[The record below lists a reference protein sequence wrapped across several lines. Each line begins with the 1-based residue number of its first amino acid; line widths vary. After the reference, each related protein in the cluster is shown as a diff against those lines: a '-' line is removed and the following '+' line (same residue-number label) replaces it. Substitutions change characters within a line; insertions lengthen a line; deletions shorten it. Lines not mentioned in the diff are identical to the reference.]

1 MEPPNLV
8 GVSTLKQTQE
18 LSPSPSRSFTAPS
31 TPGLTQS
38 SDENRSSSET
48 TMEIY
53 SLYGDDDRSSWPSDG
68 PLKGGPDGLSY
79 LNSGPTSYRSSSRY
93 STTLKDQ
100 RPSQTNTAHR
110 ASAISAGS
118 QSSSTDMSSPYISIE
133 EDIPATLPSLSP
145 PTPLAKPLQRHSGRG
160 STPPNFISLDGTPEL
175 ESTPPSR
182 YLSPTPPQ
190 SRPSSSRSHAS
201 SGQNGHTSAILRS
214 SHGPLSEHAS
224 VATPPLPTSRP
235 PSQTTATSTSH
246 HLLGK
251 KRSDLSITPSAGE
264 DPDSFHVRST
274 YAQLDVLGVKGDG
287 IEEGVERTRARI
299 GSSRE
304 SEIKAANAIGN
315 EYEKR
320 RDLNPQEIQIL
331 ASLDRYG
338 FFSAP
343 SHDRLVL
350 LPTTA
355 ILKPLSRIARAVT
368 SAGTSASTL
377 PSLPAPRPPIHED
390 DRMEKWGRMLEPRS
404 RDVGGNIKTWGIS
417 PTKEHKLSRRTYK
430 GIPDRWRSAAW
441 LALIGNFSRI
451 SKEQLLA
458 LSAEYREALEKHSP
472 YDIQIDLDVPR
483 TINGHVLFRTRYGL
497 GQRSLFHVLH
507 SFSLRCEQCGYCQGM
522 GPIAAMLLCYFE
534 PERAYASLVHLHD
547 AYHMHDIFS
556 PGFPGLLESI
566 YVQERVIEEMMPAV
580 YMAFKKHTVSTTSYA
595 TKWYITLFANSIPF
609 QTHLRL
615 WDAFLLEG
623 PDLFVIV
630 AVSIIWTYRDH
641 ITSDSANFE
650 TILSLLSS
658 FFVPEDEDIYVNWI
672 AKVAENKKIRS
683 EMQSWRAE
691 WKELV
696 ASGRDGEALL

>member
-1 MEPPNLV
+1 METPNLV
-8 GVSTLKQTQE
+8 VVPPTPLDAQPAS
-18 LSPSPSRSFTAPS
+18 SPSPSTSSTTLS

-38 SDENRSSSET
+38 SEENQRSSSET

-53 SLYGDDDRSSWPSDG
+53 SMYGDDSQSTWPDDTPLKETSRATDLRYQSGSHVPHESSIYYGVAAKNQRSSQPG
-68 PLKGGPDGLSY
+68 A
-79 LNSGPTSYRSSSRY
+79 
-93 STTLKDQ
+93 TL
-100 RPSQTNTAHR
+100 R
-110 ASAISAGS
+110 ASTISAGTRTS
-118 QSSSTDMSSPYISIE
+118 PTDMKPPKGHNNSE
-133 EDIPATLPSLSP
+133 LSP
-145 PTPLAKPLQRHSGRG
+145 PNLCP
-160 STPPNFISLDGTPEL
+160 STAPWKWHHHRNRD
-175 ESTPPSR
+175 
-182 YLSPTPPQ
+182 
-190 SRPSSSRSHAS
+190 
-201 SGQNGHTSAILRS
+201 TSAQVHRRAA
-214 SHGPLSEHAS
+214 PLH
-224 VATPPLPTSRP
+224 
-235 PSQTTATSTSH
+235 Q
-246 HLLGK
+246 
-251 KRSDLSITPSAGE
+251 DL
-264 DPDSFHVRST
+264 DSFHVRST

-304 SEIKAANAIGN
+304 SEIKAANAIGD
-315 EYEKR
+315 EFEKR
-320 RDLNPQEIQIL
+320 RDLSPQELQML

-355 ILKPLSRIARAVT
+355 FLKPLSRIARVVT
-368 SAGTSASTL
+368 SASAHAATL
-377 PSLPAPRPPIHED
+377 HSLPQSRSPIREAE
-390 DRMEKWGRMLEPRS
+390 RMEKWGRMLEPRS
-404 RDVGGNIKTWGIS
+404 RDVGGNIQTWGVKAI
-417 PTKEHKLSRRTYK
+417 KQHKLSRRAYK

-441 LALIGNFSRI
+441 LALIGNFARTG
-451 SKEQLLA
+451 KDQLAA
-458 LSAEYREALEKHSP
+458 LSIEYREALEKHSP

-507 SFSLRCEQCGYCQGM
+507 SFSLRCDQCGYCQGM
-522 GPIAAMLLCYFE
+522 GPIAAMLLCYFA

-566 YVQERVIEEMMPAV
+566 YVQERVIEEMMPTV

-615 WDAFLLEG
+615 WDGFLLEG

-630 AVSIIWTYRDH
+630 AVSIIWAYRDH
-641 ITSDSANFE
+641 ITAETANFE
-650 TILSLLSS
+650 TVLSLLSS
-658 FFVPEDEDIYVNWI
+658 FFVPEEEDVYMDWI

-696 ASGRDGEALL
+696 ASGRDGDALL